1 MENQLLIICWV
12 LCVNEDLE
20 KEIQCG
26 NLENEYA
33 SFSNAVSLLRVL
45 YLVFD
50 ILFEV
55 TIFLS
60 FKTVSTVIFRK
71 EKKGKKIKKEKT

>member
-1 MENQLLIICWV
+1 MHMRL
-12 LCVNEDLE
+12 
-20 KEIQCG
+20 
-26 NLENEYA
+26 
-33 SFSNAVSLLRVL
+33 FSNAVSLLRLL

-55 TIFLS
+55 TIFSS

-71 EKKGKKIKKEKT
+71 EKKEKKIKKEKT

>member
-1 MENQLLIICWV
+1 MHMRL
-12 LCVNEDLE
+12 
-20 KEIQCG
+20 
-26 NLENEYA
+26 
-33 SFSNAVSLLRVL
+33 FSNAVSLLRLL

-55 TIFLS
+55 TIFSS

-71 EKKGKKIKKEKT
+71 EKKEKKLKKKKLKVVLIVT